1 MGEWCSCHGYKLT
14 FLAPPICSIT
24 SDGGGGSVREL
35 ASLGLVTMAKLGAAW
50 RLVKGSVKVNKILNH
65 ALLNNAQ
72 TEIRSI

>member
-1 MGEWCSCHGYKLT
+1 M
-14 FLAPPICSIT
+14 
-24 SDGGGGSVREL
+24 REL

-65 ALLNNAQ
+65 VGLLCINAQ